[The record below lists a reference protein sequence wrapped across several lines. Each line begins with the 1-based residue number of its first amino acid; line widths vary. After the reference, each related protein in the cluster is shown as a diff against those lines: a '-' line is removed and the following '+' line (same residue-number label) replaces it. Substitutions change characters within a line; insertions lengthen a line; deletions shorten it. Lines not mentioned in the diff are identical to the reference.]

1 MPRRMLLWIAFAIV
15 HVWVAAAGWWMP
27 NQPMGDVHLV
37 YEPWS
42 TRALAGGGIV
52 GVTEPWVYPQLALA
66 PMVVAHALTWIGGY
80 DLAWALLVTLCDAVA
95 FWMLLGRG
103 RSRGRR
109 TAAWFWL
116 AFAVLLGPVGMYRID
131 AITVPL
137 AIIAVLLL
145 ARRPALAG
153 ALLTAGAWIKI
164 WPAALVGA
172 AVLAMRRRLAVV
184 AGALVTTALVVVLV
198 VAGGG
203 ARHLLGF
210 VTMQTGRG
218 LQLEAPVSTFY
229 LWGAALGMPGS
240 WVFYDQ
246 DILTFQV
253 TGPNVDVVIAAM
265 TPVLAVVVAGIAAL
279 GLVQARR
286 GAAFRALVPP
296 LGLALVAALMV
307 CNKVGSPQF
316 HDWLIA
322 PLVLW
327 IVVDRGR
334 ACGPA
339 ILALA
344 CAALTQLVYP
354 LMYLGV
360 MDAEPVA
367 VTVLSLRNVLL
378 FALLAWAVARVVRVP
393 VRARAPRATI
403 ST

>member
-52 GVTEPWVYPQLALA
+52 GVTESWVYPQLALV
-66 PMVVAHALTWIGGY
+66 PMVIAHALTWVGGY
-80 DLAWALLVTLCDAVA
+80 DLAWALLVALCDAVA
-95 FWMLLGRG
+95 FWMLVGRG
-103 RSRGRR
+103 RSRSRR
-109 TAAWFWL
+109 AAAWFWL
-116 AFAVLLGPVGMYRID
+116 AFAALLGPVGMYRID

-137 AIIAVLLL
+137 AIVAVLLL

-164 WPAALVGA
+164 WPAALVAA

-184 AGALVTTALVVVLV
+184 VGALVMTALVVLLV

-218 LQLEAPVSTFY
+218 LQLEAPVSTYY
-229 LWGAALGMPGS
+229 LWGAAFDLPGW

-279 GLVQARR
+279 GLMQAGR

-296 LGLALVAALMV
+296 LGLALVVALMV

-327 IVVDRGR
+327 VVVDRRR
-334 ACGPA
+334 ARGPA
-339 ILALA
+339 LLALT

-354 LMYLGV
+354 LLYLGV
-360 MDAEPVA
+360 MTAEPVA
-367 VTVLSLRNVLL
+367 VTALSLRNVLL
-378 FALLAWAVARVVRVP
+378 VALLAWAVARVARVP
-393 VRARAPRATI
+393 VRARAPRAIIPT
-403 ST
+403 